1 MKLYDLKTL
10 HMEQP
15 VIDKTP
21 CFSWKICSSRPNVIQ
36 EKYRIIVKRGEDFL
50 WDTGEV
56 FSREQSFIEYKGSP
70 LSSETRYQWTVTV
83 WDSHGQSAS
92 AKAVFETA
100 FFRQADWKAKWINPE
115 VETPDPEK
123 ERPASYLKKEFVLK
137 EVPEKARLYAAAH
150 GIYQVFVN
158 GKEVKGFVLAP
169 GTSEYVQRL
178 QYQTYD
184 VTSLL

>member
-100 FFRQADWKAKWINPE
+100 FFRQADWKAKWIECSFERKNACGQNFGNSYPP
-115 VETPDPEK
+115 VLFEK
-123 ERPASYLKKEFVLK
+123 EFLLEKRVKSDRIYAS
-137 EVPEKARLYAAAH
+137 AH
-150 GIYQVFVN
+150 CV
-158 GKEVKGFVLAP
+158 
-169 GTSEYVQRL
+169 
-178 QYQTYD
+178 
-184 VTSLL
+184 

>member
-83 WDSHGQSAS
+83 S
-92 AKAVFETA
+92 
-100 FFRQADWKAKWINPE
+100 
-115 VETPDPEK
+115 
-123 ERPASYLKKEFVLK
+123 
-137 EVPEKARLYAAAH
+137 
-150 GIYQVFVN
+150 
-158 GKEVKGFVLAP
+158 
-169 GTSEYVQRL
+169 
-178 QYQTYD
+178 
-184 VTSLL
+184 

>member
-70 LSSETRYQWTVTV
+70 LSSETRVHLQRRCSRQPFFVRQTGRQNGSSAHLRERMHVDKISETVIRR
-83 WDSHGQSAS
+83 
-92 AKAVFETA
+92 
-100 FFRQADWKAKWINPE
+100 FF
-115 VETPDPEK
+115 
-123 ERPASYLKKEFVLK
+123 LKRSSCLK
-137 EVPEKARLYAAAH
+137 
-150 GIYQVFVN
+150 N
-158 GKEVKGFVLAP
+158 G
-169 GTSEYVQRL
+169 
-178 QYQTYD
+178 
-184 VTSLL
+184 

>member
-100 FFRQADWKAKWINPE
+100 FFVRQTGRQNGSSAHLRERMHVDKIS
-115 VETPDPEK
+115 ETVI
-123 ERPASYLKKEFVLK
+123 RRFFLKRSSCLK
-137 EVPEKARLYAAAH
+137 
-150 GIYQVFVN
+150 N
-158 GKEVKGFVLAP
+158 G
-169 GTSEYVQRL
+169 
-178 QYQTYD
+178 
-184 VTSLL
+184 

>member
-100 FFRQADWKAKWINPE
+100 FFRQEDWKAKWIE
-115 VETPDPEK
+115 C
-123 ERPASYLKKEFVLK
+123 
-137 EVPEKARLYAAAH
+137 
-150 GIYQVFVN
+150 
-158 GKEVKGFVLAP
+158 
-169 GTSEYVQRL
+169 
-178 QYQTYD
+178 
-184 VTSLL
+184 

>member
-21 CFSWKICSSRPNVIQ
+21 CFSWKISSSRPNVMQ
-36 EKYRIIVKRGEDFL
+36 EKYRIIVKSGEDFL

-56 FSREQSFIEYKGSP
+56 YSREQSFIEYKGSP
-70 LSSETRYQWTVTV
+70 LFSEARYQWTVTV

-100 FFRQADWKAKWINPE
+100 FLQNGSSAHLRERMHVDKIS
-115 VETPDPEK
+115 ETVI
-123 ERPASYLKKEFVLK
+123 RRFFLKRSSCLK
-137 EVPEKARLYAAAH
+137 
-150 GIYQVFVN
+150 N
-158 GKEVKGFVLAP
+158 G
-169 GTSEYVQRL
+169 
-178 QYQTYD
+178 
-184 VTSLL
+184 